1 MSVEPGGPARPAGLG
16 AAVRRLL
23 YGVAE
28 IGRTRLELA
37 LLELEA
43 ERVRLE
49 RLLLRAAAGLLLLF
63 LAVVMAVGAWLLHV
77 APEDRPV
84 WAGMLALLFGVAAA
98 LVAWDGRRLAR
109 RRGPLLSTR
118 WLPPARASSSPP
130 RDRSEEP

>member
-1 MSVEPGGPARPAGLG
+1 MSPGTGGPTTPSGLG
-16 AAVRRLL
+16 TTVQRLL
-23 YGVAE
+23 HGVAE

-49 RLLLRAAAGLLLLF
+49 RLLLRAAVGLLLLF
-63 LAVVMAVGAWLLHV
+63 LAVVMALGAWLLHV
-77 APEDRPV
+77 PAEDRPL

-118 WLPPARASSSPP
+118 WLPPARAASPP
-130 RDRSEEP
+130 RNRPE